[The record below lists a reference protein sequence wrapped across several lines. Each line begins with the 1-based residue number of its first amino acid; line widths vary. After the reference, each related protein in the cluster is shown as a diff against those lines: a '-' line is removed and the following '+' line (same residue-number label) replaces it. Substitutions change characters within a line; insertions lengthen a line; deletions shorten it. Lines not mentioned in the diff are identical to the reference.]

1 MKYDYVKEMKEDVK
15 NYIKENADNSRYDF
29 NNKEKLYESLY
40 DDLWVDDSVTG
51 NGSGSYTFNRYQAE
65 ENISHNMDLLKDACK
80 EFEDDPF
87 RLFENPEVAD
97 VTIRCYLL
105 SQVISEVLDELE
117 NDKNEKIKV
126 IKKVEYFKKGEL
138 IESDVIEKEI
148 FYNET
153 DAKNK
158 IKNENLKH
166 YYNNKAIT
174 VIETIETIV
183 TSESG
188 YSRLYK
194 TIKPET
200 GEVISNV

>member
-1 MKYDYVKEMKEDVK
+1 MKYDYIKEMKEDVK
-15 NYIKENADNSRYDF
+15 NYIEENKDNESYDF
-29 NNKEKLYESLY
+29 NNREELERLLF

-87 RLFENPEVAD
+87 RLLENPEVAD

-117 NDKNEKIKV
+117 NNKNEKIKV
-126 IKKVEYFKKGEL
+126 VKKVEYFKKGEL
-138 IESDVIEKEI
+138 IESDIIEKEI

-153 DAKNK
+153 DVKNK
-158 IKNENLKH
+158 IKNENLKY
-166 YYNNKAIT
+166 YYNSKAIT
-174 VIETIETIV
+174 VVETIEAIT

-188 YSRLYK
+188 YSKLYK

-200 GEVISNV
+200 GEVVSNV

>member
-1 MKYDYVKEMKEDVK
+1 MKYDYIREMKEDVK

-29 NNKEKLYESLY
+29 NNKEKLHELLF

-65 ENISHNMDLLKDACK
+65 ENISHNMDLLKDACE

-87 RLFENPEVAD
+87 RLLENPEVAD

-117 NDKNEKIKV
+117 NDKNEKIK
-126 IKKVEYFKKGEL
+126 ITKKVEYFKKGEL
-138 IESDVIEKEI
+138 IESDIIEKEI

-158 IKNENLKH
+158 IKNENLK
-166 YYNNKAIT
+166 YYCNSKAIT
-174 VIETIETIV
+174 VVETIEAII

>member
-1 MKYDYVKEMKEDVK
+1 MKYDYIKEMKEDVK
-15 NYIKENADNSRYDF
+15 NYIEENKDNESYDF
-29 NNKEKLYESLY
+29 NNREELERLLF

-87 RLFENPEVAD
+87 RLLENPEVAD

-117 NDKNEKIKV
+117 NDKNEKIK
-126 IKKVEYFKKGEL
+126 ITKKVEYFKKGEL
-138 IESDVIEKEI
+138 IESDIIEKEI

-158 IKNENLKH
+158 IKNENLK
-166 YYNNKAIT
+166 YYCNSKAIT
-174 VIETIETIV
+174 VVETIEAII

>member
-1 MKYDYVKEMKEDVK
+1 ML
-15 NYIKENADNSRYDF
+15 F
-29 NNKEKLYESLY
+29 

-65 ENISHNMDLLKDACK
+65 ENISHNMDLLKDACEEFEDLLKDACK

-87 RLFENPEVAD
+87 RLLENPEVAD

-117 NDKNEKIKV
+117 NNKNEKIKV
-126 IKKVEYFKKGEL
+126 VKKVEYFKKGEL
-138 IESDVIEKEI
+138 IESDIIEKEI

-153 DAKNK
+153 DVKNK
-158 IKNENLKH
+158 IKNENLKY
-166 YYNNKAIT
+166 YYNSKAIT
-174 VIETIETIV
+174 VVETIEAIT

-188 YSRLYK
+188 YSKLYK

-200 GEVISNV
+200 GEVVSNV

>member
-188 YSRLYK
+188 YSSLYK
-194 TIKPET
+194 TIKLKT
-200 GEVISNV
+200 LL

>member
-1 MKYDYVKEMKEDVK
+1 MKYDYIKEMKEDVK
-15 NYIKENADNSRYDF
+15 NYIEENNININKENIYDCLCNADDI
-29 NNKEKLYESLY
+29 
-40 DDLWVDDSVTG
+40 TG
-51 NGSGSYTFNRYQAE
+51 NMSGSYTLNRYQAE
-65 ENISHNMDLLKDACK
+65 ENIAHNMELLHDAC
-80 EFEDDPF
+80 EYFGANGLELLNDP
-87 RLFENPEVAD
+87 EKAD
-97 VTIRCYLL
+97 VCIRCYLL
-105 SQVISEVLDELE
+105 GQVISELQKEE

-126 IKKVEYFKKGEL
+126 VKKVEYFKKGEL
-138 IESDVIEKEI
+138 IESDIIEKEI

-158 IKNENLKH
+158 IKNENLKY

-174 VIETIETIV
+174 VIETIEAIV

-200 GEVISNV
+200 GEVVSNV